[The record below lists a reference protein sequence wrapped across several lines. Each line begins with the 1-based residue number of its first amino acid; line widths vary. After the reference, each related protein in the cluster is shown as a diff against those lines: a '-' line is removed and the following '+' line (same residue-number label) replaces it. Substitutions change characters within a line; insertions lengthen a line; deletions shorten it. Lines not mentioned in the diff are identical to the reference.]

1 MTLLPPKADAAAL
14 SDAGDVFGSYPGSV
28 RASACGRQRP
38 AAANF
43 LLCDDVSAGA
53 PKPARGARAL
63 PRKLRSGLS
72 VRSEFPGFVR
82 ASVRPARIRSAFTVL
97 ELLVACA
104 VLVIMLGFI
113 SMAISQ
119 MAKGIKTSTSKVDAF
134 QSARAG
140 FESVSRTLGVAT
152 LNTYWDYYDSSRN
165 PRTAANAATFQP
177 ALYGR
182 QSDLHFLATNDTSG
196 MTLTNTLTAVTH
208 GLFFQAP
215 LGYSTAAG
223 PQATLNPVGFFIAY
237 GIDPTQAS
245 LSTATGL
252 ANKPRFRLYQWL
264 PTSDSLAVDPST
276 GRITGS
282 AWIAPTNCV
291 RPLAENIVAFV
302 VRVPD
307 TSATTATN
315 YGWNSLTNW
324 PSSQTNQ
331 PSTMHQLPPL
341 VEITMVA
348 VEEAAVNR
356 LAGTAATAAAAAT
369 ALGGIPSF
377 TNANDYTA
385 NLADLEKNLSSQS
398 VPYRVF
404 TATVPLRESRWSP

>member
-1 MTLLPPKADAAAL
+1 M
-14 SDAGDVFGSYPGSV
+14 
-28 RASACGRQRP
+28 AC
-38 AAANF
+38 
-43 LLCDDVSAGA
+43 S
-53 PKPARGARAL
+53 
-63 PRKLRSGLS
+63 
-72 VRSEFPGFVR
+72 
-82 ASVRPARIRSAFTVL
+82 
-97 ELLVACA
+97 

-140 FESVSRTLGVAT
+140 FESVSRTLGIAT
-152 LNTYWDYYDSSRN
+152 LNPYWDYYIVSGGSYTNRGTN
-165 PRTAANAATFQP
+165 TNAPTT
-177 ALYGR
+177 YGR
-182 QSDLHFLATNDTSG
+182 QSDLQFVVTNDTSG

-215 LGYSTAAG
+215 LGYSTVTG

-237 GIDPTQAS
+237 GIDPTQAA
-245 LSTATGL
+245 LATATGL

-302 VRVPD
+302 VRVP
-307 TSATTATN
+307 ATNATIATN
-315 YGWNSLTNW
+315 YGWDSLAPWT
-324 PSSQTNQ
+324 SGAQ

-377 TNANDYTA
+377 TSASDYT
-385 NLADLEKNLSSQS
+385 NDLATLEKNLSSKS